1 MRSTLAHI
9 MEEDKSTLDFDYAS
23 AKEKAIRYWERRRW
37 VFLALLVPPTIIFYL
52 GATELPAGIGD
63 RRMLSD
69 FELLLAFLL
78 AFLGANI
85 CYSFA
90 YVVEFF
96 YLGSPRYSG
105 YVKGGR
111 SSLYALGCMLG
122 IILAI
127 GTAREIG
134 FAVYRPVYP

>member
-1 MRSTLAHI
+1 
-9 MEEDKSTLDFDYAS
+9 MEEDTSNLDFDFTS
-23 AKEKAIRYWERRRW
+23 EKQKAIRYWERRRW
-37 VFLALLVPPTIIFYL
+37 VFLALLVPPTIIVYL
-52 GATELPAGIGD
+52 GSTELPAGIGD

-69 FELLLAFLL
+69 FEILLAFLL

-96 YLGSPRYSG
+96 YLGSPRYSR
-105 YVKGGR
+105 YLKGGR
-111 SSLYALGCMLG
+111 SSWFAFGCILG
-122 IILAI
+122 IILAV

-134 FAVYRPVYP
+134 FAEYRTVYP

>member
-1 MRSTLAHI
+1 
-9 MEEDKSTLDFDYAS
+9 MEEDTSNLDFDFTS
-23 AKEKAIRYWERRRW
+23 AKQKAIRYWERRRW
-37 VFLALLVPPTIIFYL
+37 GFLALLVPPTIIFYL

-69 FELLLAFLL
+69 FEIGLAFLV

-105 YVKGGR
+105 YAEGGR
-111 SSLYALGCMLG
+111 SSWFALGCILG

-134 FAVYRPVYP
+134 FAEYRPLYP